1 MILGL
6 NADIAGRLDEV
17 AQILAEQGAN
27 RFRVQAYHH
36 AANVLRNLPHSV
48 SDIFA
53 ERGIAGLKEIPGVGE
68 SIARSIQD
76 ILLHGRLAML
86 ERLRGE
92 TDPVAVLASVP
103 GIGKSLAWG
112 FHEDLGIDTLEEL
125 ETAAHDGRLENYA
138 GIGAK
143 RLSGIRDSLAQRL
156 RRVHK
161 EVATTEPVN
170 EPAVSELLDVD
181 REYRQKAM
189 AGALK
194 KIAPRRFNPM
204 HEAWLPI
211 LHTSREE
218 RHYIALFSNTARAH
232 ELGKTRDW
240 VVLFCDGGIRENR
253 YTVITSQFGP
263 LSGRRIVPGR
273 EADCEEYYK
282 RLKASELCETT
293 SKGQSV
299 PPYPCVC
306 RASSLAD
313 LS

>member
-1 MILGL
+1 MTLGL

-17 AQILAEQGAN
+17 AQILTEQGAN
-27 RFRVQAYHH
+27 RFRVHAYHH
-36 AANVLRNLPHSV
+36 AADVLRNLPRSV

-92 TDPVAVLASVP
+92 TDPVAALASVP
-103 GIGKSLAWG
+103 GIGKTLAWG

-125 ETAAHDGRLENYA
+125 EAAAHDGRLENYA
-138 GIGAK
+138 GIGTK

-156 RRVHK
+156 RRIHK
-161 EVATTEPVN
+161 ELATTEPVN

-181 REYRQKAM
+181 REYRQKAV

-204 HEAWLPI
+204 HEAWLSI
-211 LHTSREE
+211 LHTSR
-218 RHYIALFSNTARAH
+218 ARS
-232 ELGKTRDW
+232 
-240 VVLFCDGGIRENR
+240 
-253 YTVITSQFGP
+253 VITPHCFQT
-263 LSGRRIVPGR
+263 LR
-273 EADCEEYYK
+273 EHMNSA
-282 RLKASELCETT
+282 RPVT
-293 SKGQSV
+293 G
-299 PPYPCVC
+299 
-306 RASSLAD
+306 
-313 LS
+313 